1 MVIVSFLVS
10 ISLPD
15 IIIFI
20 TIIQLIWKLC
30 GRYNGALYYNAMIW
44 MDSSAPQNIILSDFI
59 YTVLVPVLCWRLM
72 YTYVLY
78 WKEEY
83 FTYAGF

>member
-1 MVIVSFLVS
+1 MVIVSFLLS

-44 MDSSAPQNIILSDFI
+44 MDSSAPQNIILSDYI
-59 YTVLVPVLCWRLM
+59 
-72 YTYVLY
+72 
-78 WKEEY
+78 
-83 FTYAGF
+83 